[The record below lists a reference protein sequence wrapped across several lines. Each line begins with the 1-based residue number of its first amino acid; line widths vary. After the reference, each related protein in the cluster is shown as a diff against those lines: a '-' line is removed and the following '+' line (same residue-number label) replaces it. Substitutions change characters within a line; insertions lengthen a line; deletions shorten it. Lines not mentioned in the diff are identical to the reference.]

1 MNNYEHRKARKNII
15 ITDVDGK
22 PASGRQVI
30 VKLENH
36 KFLFGCGLRMRV
48 DLVDKMLGNGDLV
61 QQKNFFP
68 SSEEDSGY
76 RILLKREQI
85 APFGNP
91 KCKSKK
97 DKPSLFPYSTFQHY
111 IEK

>member
-36 KFLFGCGLRMRV
+36 KFLFGCGAFDVL
-48 DLVDKMLGNGDLV
+48 
-61 QQKNFFP
+61 
-68 SSEEDSGY
+68 
-76 RILLKREQI
+76 
-85 APFGNP
+85 A
-91 KCKSKK
+91 
-97 DKPSLFPYSTFQHY
+97 
-111 IEK
+111 

>member
-36 KFLFGCGLRMRV
+36 KFLFGCGAFDVLAYTDADTDEKKELLLPVQSGGKSFSITAHFLFTGDSTSLPRV
-48 DLVDKMLGNGDLV
+48 M
-61 QQKNFFP
+61 
-68 SSEEDSGY
+68 
-76 RILLKREQI
+76 
-85 APFGNP
+85 
-91 KCKSKK
+91 
-97 DKPSLFPYSTFQHY
+97 
-111 IEK
+111 

>member
-36 KFLFGCGLRMRV
+36 KFLFGCGAFDVLAYTDADTDEKKELFAPRAKRWEELSITAHFLFTGDSTSLPRV
-48 DLVDKMLGNGDLV
+48 M
-61 QQKNFFP
+61 
-68 SSEEDSGY
+68 
-76 RILLKREQI
+76 
-85 APFGNP
+85 
-91 KCKSKK
+91 
-97 DKPSLFPYSTFQHY
+97 
-111 IEK
+111 